1 MRDVDWWFQETR
13 KNILDEWGDEEE
25 DESDEKKRINE
36 TLGRS
41 SGGEGSD
48 DEDGDSVHGEGTW
61 RLGTQVDILAIQG
74 ILGFATMG

>member
-48 DEDGDSVHGEGTW
+48 DEDGDSVHGEGTG
-61 RLGTQVDILAIQG
+61 RLETL
-74 ILGFATMG
+74 